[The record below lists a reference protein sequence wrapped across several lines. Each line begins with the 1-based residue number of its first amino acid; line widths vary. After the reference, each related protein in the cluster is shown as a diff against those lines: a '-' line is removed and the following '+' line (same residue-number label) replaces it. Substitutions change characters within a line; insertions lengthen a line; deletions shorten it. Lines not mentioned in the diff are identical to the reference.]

1 MEFVPYGD
9 TLDGSARRTK
19 YVKDLELYMASALQ
33 PIFETWEGDLPPH
46 LQKVRNLGAS
56 ILAPEGLPY
65 KDPLLV
71 KRVLRGNDHKLRSLS
86 STTCPS
92 LIT

>member
-1 MEFVPYGD
+1 MPYGD

-33 PIFETWEGDLPPH
+33 PILESWEGELPTH
-46 LQKVRNLGAS
+46 LQKVRTLHAS
-56 ILAPEGLPY
+56 ILALGGLPI
-65 KDPLLV
+65 KDPVLV
-71 KRVLRGNDHKLRSLS
+71 MSVLRGDDHKLRSLS

-92 LIT
+92 LIS